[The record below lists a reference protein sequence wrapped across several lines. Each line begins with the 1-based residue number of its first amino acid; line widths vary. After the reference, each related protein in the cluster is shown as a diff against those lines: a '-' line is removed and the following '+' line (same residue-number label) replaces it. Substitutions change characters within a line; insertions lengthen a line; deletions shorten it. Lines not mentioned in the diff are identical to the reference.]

1 MAADPNDKT
10 KVLQPSELDGEHLR
24 KGHAALVVLK
34 GAEIGRDFRLRR
46 GTTVIGRGVDADVR
60 LPDDLASREHARLEY
75 TWDPATGTSSF
86 VLIDQKST
94 NHTFVNSRRVER
106 AALEDG
112 DKIRIGTTVLK
123 FLVLDDIETKF
134 HEEVRSRI
142 TYDQLSGLLTRES
155 LEMALEQELKRSK
168 AYGLT
173 LAVLMM
179 DLDRFK
185 KVNDAHGHPTG
196 SRVIA
201 EVGRLILES
210 IRAADVSARY
220 GGEEFMAYLAE
231 ATPLGAMQAAERVR
245 RSIEEYTFRVDDVAI
260 RITIS
265 IGVALFP
272 GHGRDIKTLV
282 ARADKALYRA
292 KKAGRNRVCLEP
304 SRRTTGKTRKKR
316 TGTGG

>member
-1 MAADPNDKT
+1 MAGDPNDKT
-10 KVLQPSELDGEHLR
+10 KILQPSEVDGEHLR
-24 KGHAALVVLK
+24 KGHASLVVLK

-46 GTTVIGRGVDADVR
+46 GTTVIGRGLDTDVR

-75 TWDPATGTSSF
+75 TWDPAAQVSSF
-86 VLIDQKST
+86 VLIDQGST
-94 NHTFVNSRRVER
+94 NHTFVNSHRVER
-106 AALEDG
+106 VELKDG
-112 DKIRIGTTVLK
+112 DKIRIGGTVLK
-123 FLVLDDIETKF
+123 FVLLDDIETKF

-142 TYDQLSGLLTRES
+142 TYDQLTGLLTRES
-155 LEMALEQELKRSK
+155 LELALERELKRSK

-185 KVNDAHGHPTG
+185 LVNDAHGHPAG
-196 SRVIA
+196 SRVLT
-201 EVGRLILES
+201 EVGRLIRES

-220 GGEEFMAYLAE
+220 GGEEFLAYLAE

-245 RSIEEYTFRVDDVAI
+245 RSIEECEFRVDDLTI

-272 GHGRDIKTLV
+272 VHGQEIKTLV

-292 KKAGRNRVCLEP
+292 KNGGRNRVCLEP
-304 SRRTTGKTRKKR
+304 SRRMKKTA
-316 TGTGG
+316 TGTEG